1 MLVTGEIKCL
11 HCGFISGRWVGP
23 SGSPLTIAG
32 FTPASRV
39 APATADE
46 SGDPAA
52 LVHCER
58 CTGSV
63 YLDDVDRVISSSRL
77 RRIRRMRQQI
87 AVIETYRSRAA

>member
-23 SGSPLTIAG
+23 SGSPFTIAG
-32 FTPASRV
+32 FTPASGV
-39 APATADE
+39 APAGE
-46 SGDPAA
+46 GKSDPAA
-52 LVHCER
+52 LVHCAR